1 MNLQDKV
8 ILVTGS
14 TTGIGEAT
22 ARLAVAQ
29 GARVMIHGRRE
40 EQAQAV
46 CRDLGEAADYVI
58 ADLLEPESCVT
69 VVQAT
74 VARFGRLDG
83 LVNNAALTTRSTLET
98 TDAAMF
104 DRIIG
109 VNLRAPL
116 LIIREAVNVFRAQ
129 ASQGRAGGAI
139 VNIGSINALSGAP
152 NLLAYSAAKG
162 GLMTATQNLA
172 NALATEKIRVNQLN
186 VGWVTSPNE
195 IALKISEGLP
205 VGWENNVPAAYAPT
219 GRLLTPEQVAQHIVF
234 WLSDASVPANGVV
247 YVLEQYSPIGRNN
260 AKTSFDEGQ

>member
-1 MNLQDKV
+1 MYLQDKV
-8 ILVTGS
+8 VLITGS

-29 GARVMIHGRRE
+29 GAQVMIHGRNE
-40 EQAQAV
+40 EAAQALS
-46 CRDLGEAADYVI
+46 RELGDAAAYVI
-58 ADLLEPESCVT
+58 GDLIDPEVCVKI
-69 VVQAT
+69 VQAT
-74 VARFGRLDG
+74 VTRFGRIDG

-104 DRIIG
+104 DRIVGI
-109 VNLRAPL
+109 NLRAPL
-116 LIIREAVNVFRAQ
+116 LIIREAVNAFRQQ
-129 ASQGRAGGAI
+129 ASQGRSGGAI

-186 VGWVTSPNE
+186 VGWVTSRNE

-219 GRLLTPEQVAQHIVF
+219 GRLLTPEQVAQHVVF
-234 WLSDASVPANGVV
+234 WVSDASAPVNGAV

-260 AKTSFDEGQ
+260 AKTSFDD